1 MGQLDFLAQCVNAAL
16 GIAGAGV
23 LAALAQELLDRRAA
37 SAHAA
42 AVHRG
47 VCRRCCFA
55 QFVYNI
61 NLMILLGAG
70 ATLCFARYAR
80 TGRVGFGLAYAA
92 LAGLA
97 TVANQRGNRA
107 AGAAHL
113 RTAARMERTR
123 M

>member
-1 MGQLDFLAQCVNAAL
+1 M
-16 GIAGAGV
+16 

-37 SAHAA
+37 SATLLLYIASLPTLLLT
-42 AVHRG
+42 
-47 VCRRCCFA
+47 

-97 TVANQRGNRA
+97 TVASPTRKSCCWRCSSVRCCTG
-107 AGAAHL
+107 G
-113 RTAARMERTR
+113 RTGT
-123 M
+123 